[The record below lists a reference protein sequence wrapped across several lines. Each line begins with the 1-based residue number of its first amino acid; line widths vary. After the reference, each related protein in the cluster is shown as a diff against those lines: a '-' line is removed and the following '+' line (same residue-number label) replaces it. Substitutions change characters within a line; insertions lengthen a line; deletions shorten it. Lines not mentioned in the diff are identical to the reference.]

1 MDVFRSLKQAAV
13 DAWLVMLSIL
23 TDPVSAQS
31 AMWRFVAALQ
41 AEVAYICTAALQPA
55 ISGLTTALG
64 VTGIA
69 LNQLHDAISRVPQWM
84 WFYMIA
90 PPLTALGVRIS
101 QVEALARL
109 LVAQLRK
116 ELNDDVLWLKVYI
129 VLLVDNETK
138 ARIKDVAAAR
148 KYALDLTNAL
158 HQTIEK
164 EAAAGYRRGKGDRSG
179 PLSAIIAD
187 LHLRGL
193 ISDAVNKVL
202 VDAVKV
208 LVTVESPG
216 LEAVVTRVLA
226 AVIKRTGIASDLGNY
241 LYGLIIP
248 GQGGPDPKD
257 LPSVLSDVSHRL
269 GAIEDWITGFMLSGG
284 PEVEE
289 AGKQWKAIS
298 SLAVDGAL
306 LAFFGQAVVAP
317 DAWAR
322 EVADTVG
329 VVANDSF
336 GAIVNLVHK
345 A

>member
-13 DAWLVMLSIL
+13 DAWLVILSIFY
-23 TDPVSAQS
+23 DPASAQA

-41 AEVAYICTAALQPA
+41 AEMAYICTAALQPA

-64 VTGIA
+64 VT
-69 LNQLHDAISRVPQWM
+69 LLVLQQMHNAISRVPQWM
-84 WFYMIA
+84 WANMIA
-90 PPLTALGVRIS
+90 PAVAALYVRIA
-101 QVEALARL
+101 QVQALAAL
-109 LVAQLRK
+109 WVAQLRK
-116 ELNDDVLWLKVYI
+116 ELNNDVLWLKVYI

-148 KYALDLTNAL
+148 AYALDLTKAL
-158 HQTIEK
+158 HQTIEN
-164 EAAAGYRRGKGDRSG
+164 EAASGYRRGKGDRSG
-179 PLSAIIAD
+179 PLAAIIAD

-193 ISDAVNKVL
+193 ISAAVNKVL

-208 LVTVESPG
+208 LASVENPA

-269 GAIEDWITGFMLSGG
+269 GAIEDWITGFMLAGG

-289 AGKQWKAIS
+289 AGREWKAIS
-298 SLAVDGAL
+298 SLAIDAAL

-329 VVANDSF
+329 VVANDSI